1 MKRLQGI
8 VSSGVAVR
16 SPNPMPAADDK
27 MRIPVRVRAISSQE
41 LPTVTDKYLNENK
54 WWVSPYN
61 FVPEVRATFDL
72 PEKVSIHD
80 ATLRDGEQT
89 PGIVFS
95 IADKIA
101 IAEKLDEVGVERI
114 EAGMPAVSE
123 QDFEAIK
130 QISKLGLKAR
140 IYTFARAM
148 NSDIDKALECGCHG
162 VIVEVPIGYPKLKYQ
177 FKWTWEDVLKKS
189 VGVINYAKSHG
200 LHVVYF
206 PYDTTRAREED
217 LRNLLSRIVLDSNP
231 DSVGVVDTM
240 GCALPEAIKYMVR
253 LVKSLTKLPVE
264 VHTHNDF
271 GMAVATELAGVEAG
285 ANCIHSC
292 ANGLGE
298 RTGNAPLEELMV
310 ALHVLYGYDT
320 QYRLE
325 KLPELGEL
333 VSRISGFATAVNKP
347 ILGERNFTRESGIG
361 VDLVV
366 KEPLAM
372 FGTHPALTGR
382 RGEIVL
388 GKKSG
393 KASIT
398 WNLEQMG
405 IEGTDDEAVAE
416 MLKRVKDKG
425 IEKRGLLTQKEFRE
439 IVDGVLMAVRR

>member
-1 MKRLQGI
+1 M
-8 VSSGVAVR
+8 
-16 SPNPMPAADDK
+16 
-27 MRIPVRVRAISSQE
+27 
-41 LPTVTDKYLNENK
+41 
-54 WWVSPYN
+54 
-61 FVPEVRATFDL
+61 
-72 PEKVSIHD
+72 
-80 ATLRDGEQT
+80 
-89 PGIVFS
+89 
-95 IADKIA
+95 
-101 IAEKLDEVGVERI
+101 
-114 EAGMPAVSE
+114 
-123 QDFEAIK
+123 
-130 QISKLGLKAR
+130 GLKAK
-140 IYTFARAM
+140 IYTFARAI
-148 NSDIDKALECGCHG
+148 NTDIDKALECGCHG

-177 FKWTWEDVLKKS
+177 FKWTWEDVLRKS
-189 VGVINYAKSHG
+189 VGVINYAKSRG

-253 LVKSLTKLPVE
+253 LVKSLTRLPVE

-285 ANCIHSC
+285 ADCVHSC

-298 RTGNAPLEELMV
+298 RTGNAALEELIV

-320 QYRLE
+320 QYKLN

-333 VSRISGFATAVNKP
+333 VSRISRFETAVNKP
-347 ILGERNFTRESGIG
+347 ILGDRNFTRESGIG

-382 RGEIVL
+382 RGEVVL

-398 WNLEQMG
+398 YSLEQLG
-405 IEGTDDEAVAE
+405 ITGIDDESVSE
-416 MLKRVKDKG
+416 MLRLVKDKG
-425 IEKRGLLTQKEFRE
+425 IEKRGLLSPEEFKEIAE
-439 IVDGVLMAVRR
+439 GVLAVRK

>member
-1 MKRLQGI
+1 M
-8 VSSGVAVR
+8 
-16 SPNPMPAADDK
+16 N
-27 MRIPVRVRAISSQE
+27 
-41 LPTVTDKYLNENK
+41 DKYFRENE
-54 WWVSPYN
+54 WWISPYN
-61 FVPEVRATFDL
+61 FVPEVRNTYDL
-72 PEKVSIHD
+72 PKSVSIHD

-89 PGIVFS
+89 PGVVMS
-95 IADKIA
+95 VAEKIA
-101 IAEKLDEVGVERI
+101 IAEKLDEIGVDRI

-123 QDFEAIK
+123 QDFQAIK
-130 QISKLGLKAR
+130 EISSLGLNAK

-148 NSDIDKALECGCHG
+148 NADIDKAIECGCHG

-189 VGVINYAKSHG
+189 VGVINHAKSRG

-217 LRNLLSRIVLDSNP
+217 LTSLLTGIMQEAPPESI
-231 DSVGVVDTM
+231 GVVDTM
-240 GCALPEAIKYMVR
+240 GCILPEAMKFMVR
-253 LVKSLTKLPVE
+253 MVKKLTGLPVE

-285 ANCIHSC
+285 AEVVHSC

-298 RTGNAPLEELMV
+298 RTGNAALEELMV
-310 ALHVLYGYDT
+310 ALHVLYGYET
-320 QYRLE
+320 HYRLD
-325 KLPELGEL
+325 KLPELGEMVRRL
-333 VSRISGFATAVNKP
+333 SGVPGAADKP
-347 ILGERNFTRESGIG
+347 ILGDRNFTRESGIG

-382 RGEIVL
+382 RGEVVL

-393 KASIT
+393 KLSIT
-398 WNLEQMG
+398 YNLEQLG
-405 IEGTDDEAVAE
+405 ITDADDEAIGD

-425 IEKRGLLTQKEFRE
+425 IEKRGLLTQEEFRE
-439 IVDGVLMAVRR
+439 SVDTGRGVGL

>member
-1 MKRLQGI
+1 MSDGYYR
-8 VSSGVAVR
+8 
-16 SPNPMPAADDK
+16 
-27 MRIPVRVRAISSQE
+27 
-41 LPTVTDKYLNENK
+41 ENQ

-61 FVPEVRATFDL
+61 FAPEVRARFEL
-72 PEKVSIHD
+72 PPRVSIHD

-89 PGIVFS
+89 PGVVFS
-95 IADKIA
+95 VADKIA
-101 IAEKLDEVGVERI
+101 IAEKLDEVGVDRI
-114 EAGMPAVSE
+114 EAGMPAVSG

-130 QISKLGLKAR
+130 RISGLGLKSK
-140 IYTFARAM
+140 IYTFARAI
-148 NSDIDKALECGCHG
+148 NADIDKAVECGCHG
-162 VIVEVPIGYPKLKYQ
+162 VIIEVPIGYPKLQYQ

-189 VGVINYAKSHG
+189 VGVINHAKSSG

-217 LRNLLSRIVLDSNP
+217 LRNLLSRIILDAPP
-231 DSVGVVDTM
+231 DAVGVVDTM
-240 GCALPEAIKYMVR
+240 GCALPGAIKHMVR

-285 ANCIHSC
+285 AECVHSC

-298 RTGNAPLEELMV
+298 RTGNAALEELIV
-310 ALHVLYGYDT
+310 ALHVLYGYRTHYD
-320 QYRLE
+320 LS

-333 VSRISGFATAVNKP
+333 VSRLSRFDVAANKP

-382 RGEIVL
+382 RGEVVL

-393 KASIT
+393 KASIAYH
-398 WNLEQMG
+398 LEQLG
-405 IEGTDDEAVAE
+405 ITGIDDQMVAE
-416 MLKRVKDKG
+416 MLRCVKEKG
-425 IEKRGLLTQKEFRE
+425 IDKRGLLTPEEFKE
-439 IVDGVLMAVRR
+439 IVDRVLGAVRGSAARQ

>member
-1 MKRLQGI
+1 MSEGY
-8 VSSGVAVR
+8 
-16 SPNPMPAADDK
+16 
-27 MRIPVRVRAISSQE
+27 
-41 LPTVTDKYLNENK
+41 YLENK

-61 FVPEVRATFDL
+61 CVPEVRGKFDL
-72 PEKVSIHD
+72 PKRVQIHD

-89 PGIVFS
+89 PGVVFS

-101 IAEKLDEVGVERI
+101 IAEKLDEIGVDRI
-114 EAGMPAVSE
+114 EAGMPAVAES
-123 QDFEAIK
+123 DFEAIK
-130 QISKLGLKAR
+130 QISRLGLKSK
-140 IYTFARAM
+140 IYTFARAIE
-148 NSDIDKALECGCHG
+148 SDIDKALECGCHG
-162 VIVEVPIGYPKLKYQ
+162 VIVEIPIGYPKLKYQ
-177 FKWTWEDVLKKS
+177 FKWTWEDVLRKS
-189 VGVINYAKSHG
+189 VGVIKYAKARG
-200 LHVVYF
+200 MHVVYF

-217 LRNLLSRIVLDSNP
+217 LRNLLTRVMQEAPP

-240 GCALPEAIKYMVR
+240 GCILPEAMKYMVR
-253 LVKSLTKLPVE
+253 LVKSLTGLPVE

-285 ANCIHSC
+285 AECVHSC

-298 RTGNAPLEELMV
+298 RTGNAALEELIV

-320 QYRLE
+320 QYNLA

-333 VSRISGFATAVNKP
+333 VSRISRFPTAANKP
-347 ILGERNFTRESGIG
+347 ILGDRNFTRESGIG

-382 RGEIVL
+382 KGEVVL

-398 WNLEQMG
+398 YNLEQLG
-405 IEGTDDEAVAE
+405 ITDADDEAVSE
-416 MLKRVKDKG
+416 MLKRVKDRG
-425 IEKRGLLTQKEFRE
+425 IEKRGLLTAEEFQE
-439 IVDGVLMAVRR
+439 IVDSVMVAKR

>member
-1 MKRLQGI
+1 MTELE
-8 VSSGVAVR
+8 AR
-16 SPNPMPAADDK
+16 SRMT
-27 MRIPVRVRAISSQE
+27 E
-41 LPTVTDKYLNENK
+41 KYYRENQ

-61 FVPEVRATFDL
+61 YVPEVRSKLDL
-72 PEKVSIHD
+72 PKKVSIHD

-89 PGIVFS
+89 PGVVFS

-101 IAEKLDEVGVERI
+101 IAEKLAEVGVERI

-130 QISKLGLKAR
+130 QISRLGLRSK
-140 IYTFARAM
+140 IYTFARAI
-148 NSDIDKALECGCHG
+148 NADIDKAVECGCHG
-162 VIVEVPIGYPKLKYQ
+162 VIIEVPIGYPKLKYQ

-189 VGVINYAKSHG
+189 VGVINHAKSRG

-217 LRNLLSRIVLDSNP
+217 LTNLLTRIMQEAPP
-231 DSVGVVDTM
+231 DAVGVVDTM
-240 GCALPEAIKYMVR
+240 GCALPAAIQHMVR
-253 LVKSLTKLPVE
+253 MVKALTKLPVE

-285 ANCIHSC
+285 AECVHSC

-298 RTGNAPLEELMV
+298 RTGNAALEELMV

-320 QYRLE
+320 QYDLS
-325 KLPELGEL
+325 KLPQLGAL
-333 VSRISGFATAVNKP
+333 VSRISQFGIAVNKP
-347 ILGERNFTRESGIG
+347 ILGDRNFTRESGIG

-382 RGEIVL
+382 RGEVVL

-398 WNLEQMG
+398 YNLEQMG
-405 IEGTDDEAVAE
+405 ITGADDEAVSE
-416 MLKRVKDKG
+416 MLRRVKEKG
-425 IEKRGLLTQKEFRE
+425 IEKRGLLTAGEFKE
-439 IVDGVLMAVRR
+439 IVDGVLGAVRNSAARQ

>member
-1 MKRLQGI
+1 M
-8 VSSGVAVR
+8 
-16 SPNPMPAADDK
+16 DDK
-27 MRIPVRVRAISSQE
+27 YFRE
-41 LPTVTDKYLNENK
+41 NE

-61 FVPEVRATFDL
+61 YAPEVRKTYDL
-72 PEKVSIHD
+72 PARVSIHD

-89 PGIVFS
+89 PGVVMS
-95 IADKIA
+95 VAEKIA
-101 IAEKLDEVGVERI
+101 IAEKLDEIGVDRI

-123 QDFEAIK
+123 QDFQAIK
-130 QISKLGLKAR
+130 EISRLGLKAR

-148 NSDIDKALECGCHG
+148 NADIDKALECGAHG
-162 VIVEVPIGYPKLKYQ
+162 VIIEVPIGYPKLKYQ

-189 VGVINYAKSHG
+189 VGVINHAKSRG

-217 LRNLLSRIVLDSNP
+217 LTSLLTGIMQDAPP
-231 DSVGVVDTM
+231 DSIGVVDTM
-240 GCALPEAIKYMVR
+240 GCILPEAMKFMVR
-253 LVKSLTKLPVE
+253 MVKKLTSLPVE

-271 GMAVATELAGVEAG
+271 GLAVATELAGVEAG
-285 ANCIHSC
+285 AEVVHSC

-298 RTGNAPLEELMV
+298 RTGNAALEELIV

-320 QYRLE
+320 RYKLN

-333 VSRISGFATAVNKP
+333 VSRISGFDTAVNKP

-393 KASIT
+393 KLSIT
-398 WNLEQMG
+398 YNLEQMG
-405 IEGTDDEAVAE
+405 ITDVDDEAVGE

-425 IEKRGLLTQKEFRE
+425 IEKRGLLTQEEFRE
-439 IVDGVLMAVRR
+439 IVDSVVV